1 MIIPDRTKKRIRIL
15 VQFIPGS
22 IIRSDG
28 LPLPRVRDGTFAD
41 LVLPASAIAD
51 EGERLKLEAESLKE
65 LLPSGV
71 CVLVGLSPGMM
82 KEKPDGL
89 VEADQLKTGY
99 GYLFA
104 EARLKEPLNLRR
116 RGDKEAVLESC
127 KCDIALLKAEARS
140 LNHAF
145 TLLSMKFETKRISH
159 TGNVFARVYFF
170 SDKSKEW
177 RPLDELRGHIEHLL
191 PSPT

>member
-1 MIIPDRTKKRIRIL
+1 MFVPDSTKKRIRIQ

-28 LPLPRVRDGTFAD
+28 APLPRVRDGTFAD
-41 LVLPASAIAD
+41 LVLPASALAD
-51 EGERLKLEAESLKE
+51 EGERQKLETESLKE

-71 CVLVGLSPGMM
+71 SVFVGLSPGMM

-89 VEADQLKTGY
+89 IEADKIKTGY

-104 EARLKEPLNLRR
+104 EARLQEPLKLRL
-116 RGDKEAVLESC
+116 RGDKESVLESC
-127 KCDIALLKAEARS
+127 NCDIPLLHAKARS

-145 TLLSMKFETKRISH
+145 TLLSTKFETKRISH

-170 SDKSKEW
+170 SEKSKEW
-177 RPLDELRGHIEHLL
+177 RPLDELRGHIGHLI